1 MKFLITGDWHIDHNR
16 PERRVDDYWE
26 TVKRK
31 VQWIIELKQ
40 KEGCISILQPGDF
53 FNSHKANDFL
63 KRWVIACLKYTG
75 VSINEV
81 MMNTVFGQHDLR
93 YHSSDIKNT
102 PLSVLDVSGVI
113 AIAGPDPI
121 NLGPVHIYGASWY
134 EDIPE
139 PLATNV
145 INILITHRM
154 IVKNKKVWEGQEDV
168 TFGNILL
175 KTSGF
180 DLTVSGDNHQH
191 FTISSKSGKHL
202 VNCGSLLR
210 TNIDQVDHTPIVYVY
225 DTAQRTITPHEIPCE
240 PFDKVFNMAVYED
253 EKEKD
258 EKMEAF
264 VERLTG
270 DVELEGLDFIKNM
283 DTFMSK
289 QEDLDDV
296 TVGIIEEVM
305 A

>member
-1 MKFLITGDWHIDHNR
+1 
-16 PERRVDDYWE
+16 
-26 TVKRK
+26 
-31 VQWIIELKQ
+31 
-40 KEGCISILQPGDF
+40 
-53 FNSHKANDFL
+53 
-63 KRWVIACLKYTG
+63 
-75 VSINEV
+75 
-81 MMNTVFGQHDLR
+81 
-93 YHSSDIKNT
+93 
-102 PLSVLDVSGVI
+102 
-113 AIAGPDPI
+113 
-121 NLGPVHIYGASWY
+121 
-134 EDIPE
+134 
-139 PLATNV
+139 
-145 INILITHRM
+145 
-154 IVKNKKVWEGQEDV
+154 
-168 TFGNILL
+168 
-175 KTSGF
+175 
-180 DLTVSGDNHQH
+180 
-191 FTISSKSGKHL
+191 
-202 VNCGSLLR
+202 
-210 TNIDQVDHTPIVYVY
+210 VDHTPIVYVY